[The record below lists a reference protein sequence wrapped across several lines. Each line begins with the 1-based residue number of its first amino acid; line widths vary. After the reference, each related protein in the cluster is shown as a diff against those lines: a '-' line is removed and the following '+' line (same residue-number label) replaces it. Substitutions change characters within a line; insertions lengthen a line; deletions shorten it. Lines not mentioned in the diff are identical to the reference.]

1 MAKKIVKVKKLRVT
15 RFLLLLGILGVFL
28 LGIYFLLQTRIKNII
43 IEGTTYLNDDYIL
56 ELAKVKDY
64 PSFFGVST
72 HKLQKKL
79 KKDPYIKNVKI
90 SRRFYNVLVFKVEEN
105 EALFINNMTNKIIFS
120 DSTEVDFQEE
130 IDTFRIPRLINYVPD
145 DKYESF
151 CKKMAELKKD
161 ILGKVSD
168 IEYQPNDFDK
178 DRFLLYM
185 DDGNMVYLTLTKF
198 DMMNYYN
205 DVLSQLEDRKG
216 ILYLDSG
223 NHFQIK
229 E

>member
-56 ELAKVKDY
+56 ELAEVKDY